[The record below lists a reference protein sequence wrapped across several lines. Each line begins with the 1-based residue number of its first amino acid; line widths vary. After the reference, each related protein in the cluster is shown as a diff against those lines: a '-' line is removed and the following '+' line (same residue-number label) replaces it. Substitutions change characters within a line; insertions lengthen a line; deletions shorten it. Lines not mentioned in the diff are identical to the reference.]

1 MDNPRPY
8 KRIKSGQSSVMTV
21 PRQNQTNLRSMIT
34 TLMGDNFNAANY
46 ATVSVLVMIAVIFMF
61 QTDIIRFQE
70 AINGLNSEQISDLTS
85 ALGGPI
91 NQAGINVDEY
101 TRNLYQQ
108 IAANMDIPVA
118 NIADLVNGL
127 VERNTVIQEL
137 LPAGWTFPAIYSDET
152 FPSVLALGERIMSD
166 SSAPIF
172 NLFNSI
178 LDNLR
183 TVLGLP
189 SMNSIVD
196 LIRDNSVGFVASSP
210 RLEPVRAYYFAILN
224 LVNGDGNLFRDLQNI
239 STITAFNQY
248 ANMYSGVFIALMY
261 TLRNTISLASG
272 VVRGANGVITFVIGE
287 DLYASIMSDA
297 TQATQTIVR
306 SPFQG
311 SFHLARFIIFQMN
324 RLINNLVEFD
334 SPLDIFAGIPNPPN
348 IPDNFVVIDGNP
360 GEISMTIDST
370 SEYNL
375 LREIGDFAELYILK
389 NDDFLETI
397 ERFSQ
402 SATLHNIREALDLVL
417 VPSQN
422 IESSQESQ
430 VSIITSS
437 SRSSRSSINYG
448 DSTFRISVLLQHMLS
463 YIFTTS
469 VFLTNP
475 SQSAETF
482 LTELNEDIGQDE
494 MQSTVSSISSDRQST
509 VSGIVGEL
517 LESQS
522 EVSDIIDNV
531 TQVVITRNTSALQ
544 LLHQYDSPTSSN
556 YSSQGSFSSA
566 SMDQSGG
573 SRSRKRRRNNKKS
586 KTMKIKKAKTKKI
599 RKLKGK
605 RRRRNTKHAK
615 R

>member
-1 MDNPRPY
+1 MGDQPPY
-8 KRIKSGQSSVMTV
+8 KRIKSAQSSVMTV
-21 PRQNQTNLRSMIT
+21 SRQNQSNLRNMIT
-34 TLMGDNFNAANY
+34 TLMGDNFNATNY
-46 ATVSVLVMIAVIFMF
+46 ATVSVLVMIAIVFMF

-70 AINGLNSEQISDLTS
+70 AINGLSSEQITELTR
-85 ALGGPI
+85 ALGGPV
-91 NQAGINVDEY
+91 NQAGIDVDLY

-108 IAANMDIPVA
+108 IASNMDIPVT
-118 NIADLVNGL
+118 NIAELVNGL

-137 LPAGWTFPAIYSDET
+137 LPAGWSFPAIYQDET
-152 FPSVLALGERIMSD
+152 FPTVLALGQRIMSD
-166 SSAPIF
+166 TGAPIF

-297 TQATQTIVR
+297 TQVTQSIVR
-306 SPFQG
+306 APFQG

-324 RLINNLVEFD
+324 RLINNLVEFN
-334 SPLDIFAGIPNPPN
+334 SPFDIFGGIPNPPS
-348 IPDNFVVIDGNP
+348 IPDNFVIIDGNP
-360 GEISMTIDST
+360 AEMSMTIDST

-389 NDDFLETI
+389 NDDFHATI
-397 ERFSQ
+397 EQFTQ
-402 SATLHNIREALDLVL
+402 SATLHNIREALDIVL

-422 IESSQESQ
+422 MESSQESQ

-437 SRSSRSSINYG
+437 SRSSINYG
-448 DSTFRISVLLQHMLS
+448 DSSYRVSVLLQHMLS

-469 VFLTNP
+469 IFLRNP
-475 SQSAETF
+475 TQSADTF
-482 LTELNEDIGQDE
+482 LTELNEDITQSPNQDE
-494 MQSTVSSISSDRQST
+494 MQSNTVVVDELLEDQST
-509 VSGIVGEL
+509 VS
-517 LESQS
+517 
-522 EVSDIIDNV
+522 DIINNV
-531 TQVVITRNTSALQ
+531 TEVVITHNTTALE
-544 LLHQYDSPTSSN
+544 LLNQYDSPNSSTYN
-556 YSSQGSFSSA
+556 SQGSDA
-566 SMDQSGG
+566 MDLYGG
-573 SRSRKRRRNNKKS
+573 VRSRKRRRKNKKS
-586 KTMKIKKAKTKKI
+586 KTMKVKKAKTKKAK
-599 RKLKGK
+599 KLKGK
-605 RRRRNTKHAK
+605 RRRRNTKNAK

>member
-46 ATVSVLVMIAVIFMF
+46 ATVSVLVMIAVVFMF

-196 LIRDNSVGFVASSP
+196 IISNNSVGFVASSP

-475 SQSAETF
+475 SQSADTF

-517 LESQS
+517 LESQN

-605 RRRRNTKHAK
+605 RRRRNTKNAK